1 MSKKDKIFIVV
12 FLIVYSVVW
21 YANYL
26 YLKGIPTSEAFKNLG
41 HRWIVQV
48 GNFRFN
54 PATIIMS
61 LVVFS
66 LIVWMA
72 AIFRKSLSLV
82 PDRKQSFIEW
92 ILEAFYKI
100 VEDTVPDP
108 RFVKPTFVVATSL
121 FLYIATSNIIGSFP
135 GVSFVG
141 YENGTL
147 EKISLFV
154 DTWQP
159 PTADLNTNLTYALMV
174 FFISHAFAIK
184 AKGFKT
190 WLKGW
195 FEPNPVMLPM
205 NVIGELAKPLSHS
218 LRLFGNIAGG
228 GILVFIFSYL
238 TKYFLLPV
246 FLWGFF
252 GLFVGIIQAL
262 VFSILAVAYI
272 SAQLT

>member
-1 MSKKDKIFIVV
+1 MSKGDKV
-12 FLIVYSVVW
+12 FLGVFFVVYIVVW
-21 YANYL
+21 YFNYL
-26 YLKGIPTSEAFKNLG
+26 SLKDIPPKEAFKSLG
-41 HRWIVQV
+41 HRWIVEL
-48 GNFRFN
+48 GGLRIN
-54 PATIIMS
+54 PATLIMS
-61 LVVFS
+61 VFVILTIMWLVMS
-66 LIVWMA
+66 IRKNMRLIPT
-72 AIFRKSLSLV
+72 RG
-82 PDRKQSFIEW
+82 QSFFEW
-92 ILEAFYKI
+92 ILESFYKI

-108 RFVKPTFVVATSL
+108 RFVRPTFVVATTL
-121 FLYIATSNIIGSFP
+121 FLYIATSNLIGSFP

-141 YENGTL
+141 YENGNL

-184 AKGFKT
+184 AKGFKM

-195 FEPNPVMLPM
+195 FEPNPIMFPM
-205 NVIGELAKPLSHS
+205 NLIGELAKPLSHS

-238 TKYFLLPV
+238 VKYFLLPV

-252 GLFVGIIQAL
+252 GMFVGIIQAL